1 MILNHIHEFS
11 VLEAGYQMAGQL
23 PAVRSQYADDP
34 DFAELIEFFVDAI
47 PERREY
53 LETEFSRGNLEQ
65 VRVTAHQLKGAGGGY
80 GFDELSVLAADLEQA
95 CQSGNLAEISSSLN
109 LLLAYLGRISV

>member
-1 MILNHIHEFS
+1 MILNYVHEFS
-11 VLEAGYQMAGQL
+11 MLESGYRTASQL
-23 PAVRSQYADDP
+23 SAVRSQYADDP

-53 LETEFSRGNLEQ
+53 LQTEFSRGNVEQ

-95 CQSGNLAEISSSLN
+95 CQSGNLTEISSSLN
-109 LLLAYLGRISV
+109 ILQNYLGRISV